1 MNTAQLLEYYKDK
14 NLNERFRYTTNQNQD
29 YFPFDE
35 NLNTDW
41 QDAIFQNAIQ
51 QKYNLSIAGG
61 GKNMRYRISGE
72 YFDQEGILI
81 CTGMKRFAFRSN
93 FDIELN
99 KCQLCSYIY
108 QSEKNK
114 RRWRR
119 IKQRNPNCN
128 LHVSLFPGQT
138 S

>member
-51 QKYNLSIAGG
+51 QKYNCLSLEEVKICVTESQA
-61 GKNMRYRISGE
+61 NISTKKG
-72 YFDQEGILI
+72 
-81 CTGMKRFAFRSN
+81 S
-93 FDIELN
+93 
-99 KCQLCSYIY
+99 
-108 QSEKNK
+108 
-114 RRWRR
+114 
-119 IKQRNPNCN
+119 
-128 LHVSLFPGQT
+128 
-138 S
+138 